1 MPAAPRV
8 ERLEPLARIAMA
20 VVAMG
25 CLALLIVASRLQAS
39 PNGHGTHM
47 QMGLPPCGWVQA
59 WDKPCMTCGM
69 TTAFA
74 AAADVSPVASFKA
87 QPMGLVLA
95 VGAAIMVW
103 LGAYSAATGSM
114 ILPTLIRI
122 GNWRL
127 VWGLVA
133 GLLLAWVYKW
143 ITFAQ

>member
-1 MPAAPRV
+1 MSTPRV
-8 ERLEPLARIAMA
+8 ERLAPMARVAMA
-20 VVAMG
+20 VLAIG
-25 CLALLIVASRLQAS
+25 CLTLLVIASRLNAS

-47 QMGLPPCGWVQA
+47 QMGLPACGWVQA
-59 WDKPCMTCGM
+59 WGKPCMTCGM

-74 AAADVSPVASFKA
+74 NAANARPLASIKA
-87 QPMGLVLA
+87 QPMGAVLA

-114 ILPTLIRI
+114 IVPTLIRL

-133 GLLLAWVYKW
+133 GLLLAWAYKW
-143 ITFAQ
+143 FTFAA